1 MGKKRRIMTSGQKF
15 VKKYRSFLEK
25 AGDSAVGGDS
35 IINISGMDPFIS
47 EAEIT
52 PHGNGEVSF
61 RCFVENLSGANDDL
75 KLKLDGVALFDAP
88 IADSATAENITIN
101 GKNPSGKTALG
112 APAEVAALGALTDVT
127 ISNALLT
134 AAEGQ
139 LVVSPGNHT
148 LEVSVSKGGTA
159 TPKKS
164 LTKKIKFHAPTPKV
178 DLSAISISQGA
189 DGGAD
194 EGKIIFAVAGGDA
207 ALSHTKAEGSCS
219 GERGFDLD
227 GTAGAKNKLS
237 VKLFV
242 QAGGTGA
249 FEAIATPGGGIPTAA
264 ASLVTSAGIDGLK
277 TNNLNRNPGDV
288 VRVEVT
294 PCKKQAAGPGAPAAD
309 SENEAGK
316 LTLLLTIT

>member
-134 AAEGQ
+134 AAQGQ

-159 TPKKS
+159 TPKKT

-189 DGGAD
+189 NGGAD
-194 EGKIIFAVAGGDA
+194 EGKIIFAVAGGDE

-227 GTAGAKNKLS
+227 GSAGATKNKLS

-242 QAGGTGA
+242 QTGGTGDFA
-249 FEAIATPGGGIPTAA
+249 AIATPGGDIPAA
-264 ASLVTSAGIDGLK
+264 ASSLLTSAGINGKKTADLGL
-277 TNNLNRNPGDV
+277 TAGDV

-294 PCKKQAAGPGAPAAD
+294 PCKKQASGGAPDAD
-309 SENEAGK
+309 TENEAGK
-316 LTLLLTIT
+316 LTLLLTIA